1 MHKAWIAVGSVLA
14 LTLAGCTG
22 APADPGTPSPT
33 PSVKRPFTV
42 TTTEVPGT
50 YDPAAA
56 TTSADAIVA
65 LNTFSR
71 LMVVHPDQADLK
83 PDLAT
88 DCLYTSATS
97 YECQLPVGLT
107 FQNGHAL
114 TASDVKFSIERAYRL
129 NVPSSSIQLF
139 DSLER
144 VEVVDDHTVRFD
156 LKYADTQFGYALATP
171 AASIVDE
178 EIYDP
183 DAVRPND
190 AQAVGSGPYALV
202 TTASDHLVFERFP
215 RYKGALTGVLDEI
228 KLAFA
233 PDSAAA
239 EKSVTAGTTDVVW
252 RSLNAAAL
260 ERLSAEMAEGG
271 GVTRSGFTKVP
282 LPQVR
287 LQRVIV
293 NPAAPYRDHSEVR
306 AAVAAALQADRSAAS
321 IIPPQV
327 TGSVASFPAGGTAQI
342 PDIGAQRLRLTL
354 GFTSAAPGERDLAGL
369 LRDRLEE
376 SAGVSVLLQPDN
388 MNADLILTD
397 RPAWVNTALGWLQP
411 YVDDPLPGS
420 QAKVADLVRNA
431 RSTSDAAT
439 RLALLAEIQQQAAA
453 DLTVLPQSLAA
464 ETMLL
469 GPGVTLQGQP
479 FGPAWQLGLWSLRA

>member
-1 MHKAWIAVGSVLA
+1 MRRAMAATASALA
-14 LTLAGCTG
+14 LALVGCTA
-22 APADPGTPSPT
+22 APVEPPTPTPT
-33 PSVKRPFTV
+33 PSTERPFTV
-42 TTTEVPGT
+42 TTTEVPAT

-71 LMVVHPDQADLK
+71 LMVVHPEEADLK

-107 FQNGHAL
+107 FHNGHPL

-144 VEVVDDHTVRFD
+144 VEVVDEQTVRFE

-183 DAVRPND
+183 DAIRPND

-202 TTASDHLVFERFP
+202 TTAADHLVFERFED
-215 RYKGALTGVLDEI
+215 YKGALTGSIDEI
-228 KLAFA
+228 KLSFA
-233 PDSAAA
+233 ADSAAA
-239 EKSVTAGTTDVVW
+239 EQDVIAGATDVVW
-252 RSLNAAAL
+252 RSLSAAAM
-260 ERLSAEMAEGG
+260 ERLSAEMNEGG
-271 GVTRSGFTKVP
+271 GVTRSGFSRVP

-287 LQRVIV
+287 LQRVLF
-293 NPAAPYRDHSEVR
+293 NPSSPYRDNQEVR

-327 TGSVASFPAGGTAQI
+327 TGSVASFPAGGEAQI

-354 GFTSAAPGERDLAGL
+354 GFTSTAPGQRDLAGL

-376 SAGVSVLLQPDN
+376 SAGVSVLLQPDSTD
-388 MNADLILTD
+388 ADLILSD
-397 RPAWVNTALGWLQP
+397 RPAWVNTAFGWLQP
-411 YVDDPLPGS
+411 YVDDTLPGS
-420 QAKVADLVRNA
+420 QAKVDDLVRNA

-439 RLALLAEIQQQAAA
+439 REALLAEIQQQAAA